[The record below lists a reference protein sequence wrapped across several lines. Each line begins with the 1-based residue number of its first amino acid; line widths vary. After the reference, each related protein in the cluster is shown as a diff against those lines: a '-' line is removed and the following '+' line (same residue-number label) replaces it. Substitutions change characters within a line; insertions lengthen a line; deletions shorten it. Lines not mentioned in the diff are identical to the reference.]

1 MGLKLGLT
9 VRLEHKLWLF
19 NSKVLR
25 KVSDFKRE
33 DITGDRRKL
42 HNDVP
47 GTSYSGDQ
55 IMRAM

>member
-1 MGLKLGLT
+1 MGLKLCLI

-19 NSKVLR
+19 NNKVLR

-42 HNDVP
+42 HNEVV
-47 GTSYSGDQ
+47 
-55 IMRAM
+55 